1 MRYKPKS
8 IDALQVALG
17 GLPSEMRVEVDPDI
31 EVSARTVGEL
41 CSLTAWPHNL
51 VIATPPE
58 GGPGSIVKVCRAS
71 FATRVSP
78 KL

>member
-8 IDALQVALG
+8 VDALQVALG
-17 GLPSEMRVEVDPDI
+17 GLPSKMRVEIDPDI
-31 EVSARTVGEL
+31 ALSAKTVGEL

-58 GGPGSIVKVCRAS
+58 GDPESIVKVSRAS

-78 KL
+78 KQ